1 MPKSS
6 KPWPNVCAG
15 PVPAERSRL
24 WTIGHS
30 NRGFAE
36 FLDLLQAHGIRLVA
50 DVRSWPGSRRHPQFG
65 RVALERGL
73 EAVGIAYRHL
83 PGLGGRRGPQALG
96 TPSPN
101 GFWEVPGFRNYAD
114 YALTPAFAEA
124 LEELIALG
132 RAQPTA
138 ILCAEA
144 HPSRCHRR
152 IITDHLLARGIEVVH
167 ILDAGRSE
175 PAEMTDAA
183 RIAPNGV
190 VTYPPQQPGLFE

>member
-6 KPWPNVCAG
+6 KPWPNGCAG
-15 PVPAERSRL
+15 PVIAEPPRL

-30 NRGFAE
+30 SREFAT
-36 FLDLLQAHGIRLVA
+36 FLHLLQVHDIRLVA

-65 RVALERGL
+65 RQALERGL
-73 EAVGIAYRHL
+73 EAAGIAYRHL
-83 PGLGGRRGPQALG
+83 PGLGGRRGVQALG
-96 TPSPN
+96 RPSPN
-101 GFWEVPGFRNYAD
+101 RFWEVPGFRNYAD

-124 LEELIALG
+124 LREVITLA

-138 ILCAEA
+138 IMCAEA

-183 RIAPNGV
+183 RVGPDGV
-190 VTYPPQQPGLFE
+190 VTYPPLQPGLFE